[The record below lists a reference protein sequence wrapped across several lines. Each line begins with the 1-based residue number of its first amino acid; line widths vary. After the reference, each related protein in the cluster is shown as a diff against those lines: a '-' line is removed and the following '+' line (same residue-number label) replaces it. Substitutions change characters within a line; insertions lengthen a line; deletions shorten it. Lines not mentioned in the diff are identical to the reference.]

1 MSLRAREI
9 DRAWNKVGLEIH
21 EGARHTKAVLRI
33 RGKVYLRTMRS
44 RGGGPLKGLQPAL
57 IRQQMKLSEDQ
68 FAGLL
73 GCPLDRDGYLRILAN
88 LGLVPPEAVKDGPP

>member
-1 MSLRAREI
+1 MSLHAREI

-44 RGGGPLKGLQPAL
+44 RGSGPLKGRQPAL

-73 GCPLDRDGYLRILAN
+73 ECPLDRAGYLRILAE
-88 LGLVPPEAVKDGPP
+88 LGVVPPAAIKNGLS